1 MLSAVIEY
9 LDAVLFASIFVEG
22 DFFPVAPK
30 AVDLPDNDRL
40 KLVFRCVLQHLLELF
55 PVIIS
60 ARLCPVNVLMDDGVA
75 MFPSVFV
82 GGSQLPFNGLL
93 ALLVAGISGIDNGV
107 HVASP
112 PVMGGRSRAI
122 RTIAFSFWPALS

>member
-40 KLVFRCVLQHLLELF
+40 KLVFRCVLQHLLELL
-55 PVIIS
+55 P
-60 ARLCPVNVLMDDGVA
+60 MDCSPCLWLEYLA
-75 MFPSVFV
+75 MS
-82 GGSQLPFNGLL
+82 
-93 ALLVAGISGIDNGV
+93 
-107 HVASP
+107 SP
-112 PVMGGRSRAI
+112 ICSITSRKI
-122 RTIAFSFWPALS
+122 L